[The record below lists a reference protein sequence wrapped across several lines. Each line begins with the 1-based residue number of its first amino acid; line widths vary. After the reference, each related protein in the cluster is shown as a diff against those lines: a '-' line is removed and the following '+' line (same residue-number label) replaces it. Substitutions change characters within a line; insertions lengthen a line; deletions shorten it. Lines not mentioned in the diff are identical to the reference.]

1 MQHALA
7 MIFFDFLQISIQL
20 LFKPDK
26 NFSES
31 STLHIFLCS
40 YYDYSIMPA
49 SQSTLDG
56 SNATAAERLQRRLQA
71 ARDALVES
79 GCYLG
84 DSANAFRDNVVWKRV
99 GRGNWLVTKDST
111 QATDEPQETDGHETV
126 AATEDDDENQPSNN
140 GATLEQA
147 TLSAV
152 LLISYDDCWLTPCG
166 NWKGPTTVTKNFQD
180 LKLTFQAGP
189 PSDTFNIFKRDFS
202 TVVDNIKWI
211 LNEVAVGD
219 IKSKGFLNP
228 TNMLRFRHV
237 LFEVMFFSG

>member
-1 MQHALA
+1 MA
-7 MIFFDFLQISIQL
+7 
-20 LFKPDK
+20 
-26 NFSES
+26 
-31 STLHIFLCS
+31 
-40 YYDYSIMPA
+40 A

-56 SNATAAERLQRRLQA
+56 SHGSAAERLQRRLQI

-84 DSANAFRDNVVWKRV
+84 DSTNAFRDDVIWKRV
-99 GRGNWLVTKDST
+99 GRGNWLVTKDSA
-111 QATDEPQETDGHETV
+111 QATNEAQDTGGHE
-126 AATEDDDENQPSNN
+126 ARAEDDEENQSSDNK
-140 GATLEQA
+140 ATLERA

-189 PSDTFNIFKRDFS
+189 PSDAFDIFKRDYS

-211 LNEVAVGD
+211 LNEVAVGNV
-219 IKSKGFLNP
+219 KSKGFLNP

-237 LFEVMFFSG
+237 LFEVMFFSTA